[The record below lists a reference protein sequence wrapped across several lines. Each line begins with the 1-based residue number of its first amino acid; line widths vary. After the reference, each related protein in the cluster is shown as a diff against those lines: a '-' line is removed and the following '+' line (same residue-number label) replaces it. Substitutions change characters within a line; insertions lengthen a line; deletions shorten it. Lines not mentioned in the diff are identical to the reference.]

1 MRTFHPLAASV
12 LVLAATA
19 HAQAFDVDIHPAE
32 IETFDVS
39 GRTIDE
45 VSGRLGLGHVAH
57 TRWHVGWKYAFEQ
70 SGTCR
75 LKDFRV
81 DVSATIRMPRW
92 VDRDSASPADRRTWD
107 TFDAAMRKHEEGHR
121 ENGIH
126 AGQELSREI
135 PLIGSR
141 GDCGQLKA
149 AIEETANRIIAKYG
163 QADADY
169 DRVTNHGLTQG
180 AVLR

>member
-1 MRTFHPLAASV
+1 MPTSRIWTAI
-12 LVLAATA
+12 VLAFAPTA
-19 HAQAFDVDIHPAE
+19 HAQPFNVEIHPAE

-45 VSGRLGLGHVAH
+45 VSGRLGLGHVAR
-57 TRWHVGWKYAFEQ
+57 TRWHVGWKYAFEE

-81 DVSATIRMPRW
+81 AVSATIRMPRW
-92 VDRDSASPADRRTWD
+92 VDRDAASPADRRTWD

-126 AGQELSREI
+126 AGQELAREI
-135 PLIGSR
+135 PGVGPR

-149 AIEETANRIIAKYG
+149 AIEQTANRIIAKYG
-163 QADADY
+163 EADADY